1 MMVLAQYSQGIPIF
15 PIFPKN
21 SDKSKLNFI
30 FMEKITFNHYKNAIQ
45 EHYEIKKKDDVTG
58 ILLNPTPAQLRTYCS
73 LTVDKGI
80 TSQDEEIFRNF
91 FETKSNE
98 SLKKSIDNCN
108 TDKFKT
114 IISFLKD
121 KRDSEISLR
130 VELSAILIDF
140 KPRPYNKYNNLGNL
154 TKSDNVD
161 STSNSFTEISENG
174 EDKKNLV
181 VLTNES
187 DVGANNKKK
196 RLKRKILIGIVSL
209 IGFSSIGFTVKNTL
223 FKNKE
228 CIQWQKNH
236 YEVVDCTNKNQQ
248 SLIKQYDI
256 IPFDENQS
264 KLIKI
269 EVSDT
274 TTFFKNEKSLYWYCK
289 VNGKPEFFNTHG
301 IHPESGK
308 ALRPV
313 TQYIVD
319 KYVK

>member
-1 MMVLAQYSQGIPIF
+1 MVLAQYLQEIPIF

-21 SDKSKLNFI
+21 SDKSKPNFI

-45 EHYEIKKKDDVTG
+45 EHYEIKKNEDVTG

-73 LTVDKGI
+73 LVVDKGI

-140 KPRPYNKYNNLGNL
+140 KPRPYNKYNTFGGL
-154 TKSDNVD
+154 TKNDKIDLISIPFAEINNDDEDQKSQDVLIKKPNQE
-161 STSNSFTEISENG
+161 TNNS
-174 EDKKNLV
+174 KKNL
-181 VLTNES
+181 
-187 DVGANNKKK
+187 KKK
-196 RLKRKILIGIVSL
+196 IAIGLVTF
-209 IGFSSIGFTVKNTL
+209 IGLSSIGYTAKNIIAP
-223 FKNKE
+223 KPQ
-228 CIQWQKNH
+228 CMQWQKNH
-236 YEVVDCTNKNQQ
+236 YEYVDCDKKGLLELYPIIPVDE
-248 SLIKQYDI
+248 SLI
-256 IPFDENQS
+256 N
-264 KLIKI
+264 LRKI
-269 EVSDT
+269 EVNKKT
-274 TTFFKNEKSLYWYCK
+274 PFFC
-289 VNGKPEFFNTHG
+289 NGKPNVWYYKRNNGEVEFYNSHG
-301 IHPESGK
+301 IHPETGK
-308 ALRPV
+308 PLKAI
-313 TQYIVD
+313 TNYMIN